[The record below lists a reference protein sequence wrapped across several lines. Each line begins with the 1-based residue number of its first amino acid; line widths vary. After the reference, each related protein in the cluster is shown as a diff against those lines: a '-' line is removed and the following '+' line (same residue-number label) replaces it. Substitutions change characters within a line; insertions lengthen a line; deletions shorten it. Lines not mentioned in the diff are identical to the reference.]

1 MRKMLTKGD
10 EDALETRRGP
20 NVDVYYNEFDD
31 WNDDVVDDDEL
42 DDVEVVDAIID
53 FEFDTLA
60 RTLLDV
66 LEGREKMQATFEI
79 S

>member
-1 MRKMLTKGD
+1 YRGSD
-10 EDALETRRGP
+10 ED
-20 NVDVYYNEFDD
+20 VYKNGFDD
-31 WNDDVVDDDEL
+31 WNDWDDDEVDDDDEF

-66 LEGREKMQATFEI
+66 LEGEEKRLV
-79 S
+79 